1 MPQKVN
7 ESMLDDDARL
17 HKYVIRWDANYGTN
31 PIPIDLGSIEA
42 KTITKAI
49 FQTDAGTINVHFE
62 IDNGGGYTDIEFDG
76 GDELLPASS
85 TAATENAESANVLNA
100 GGSLQMLLDS
110 PLSSPTLVSVDLFYR
125 TNVV

>member
-7 ESMLDDDARL
+7 ESMLDDSARL
-17 HKYVIRWDANYGTN
+17 HKYPIRWEATAGTY
-31 PIPIDLGSIEA
+31 PIDLGAIDA
-42 KTITKAI
+42 RTITKAV
-49 FQTDAGTINVHFE
+49 FQTDTGTMNIHFE

-76 GDELLPASS
+76 GDEILPASS
-85 TAATENAESANVLNA
+85 TAATENADSANILNA
-100 GGSLQMLLDS
+100 DGKLQMILDT